1 MAARGKARSA
11 GIVPRT
17 VSLSI
22 DAIAAGGDG
31 VARNDGLVV
40 FVPRTA
46 PGDVITASI
55 AGKGHFARGTL
66 RTIQRPSPDR
76 TDPPCPHYT
85 RENCGGCQIQHMKY
99 SSQIAAKQRIIVD
112 AMTRIGKREITLP
125 DIVSSAD
132 EWRYRT
138 KLTLAMR
145 RRPGGWVAGLHPYDD
160 PGRVFAVADCPITDR
175 RVVATWREILSA
187 SEFFPNESALRGS
200 VRWTED
206 GPTFVLNGGRRWTAH
221 SAFFEAVPN
230 LSALYWEAE
239 ESPRVLLG
247 DRRVLPSP
255 AASFAQVNPTVANM
269 VRRFVLDAVVSLHPA
284 HVIDAYSG
292 AGDLAAELAALGVT
306 VTAIELDPDA
316 ARWAEQRLAPPSRSV
331 AGRVEQVL
339 PRLAAADVVVLN
351 PPRSGVHA
359 DVTQYLENSRV
370 ARGIAYVSCDPATL
384 ARDVARLP
392 SYEIT
397 DVRAFDMFPQTA
409 HVETVCILA
418 LNERGTRSSDEISG

>member
-1 MAARGKARSA
+1 MS
-11 GIVPRT
+11 RT

-46 PGDVITASI
+46 PGDLITASI

-76 TDPPCPHYT
+76 TDPACPHYT
-85 RENCGGCQIQHMKY
+85 RENCGGCQIQHMQY
-99 SSQIAAKQRIIVD
+99 AAQLVAKQRIIVD
-112 AMTRIGKREITLP
+112 AMARIGKREIVAP
-125 DIVSSAD
+125 DVVPSAE

-138 KLTLAMR
+138 KLTLSMR

-160 PGRVFAVADCPITDR
+160 PGRVFALADCPITDR
-175 RVVATWREILSA
+175 RVVSTWREILAA
-187 SEFFPNESALRGS
+187 STSFPNESSLRGS
-200 VRWTED
+200 VRWTAD
-206 GPTFVLNGGRRWTAH
+206 GPTFVLIGGRRWSAH
-221 SAFFEAVPN
+221 SEFFEAVPT
-230 LSALYWEAE
+230 LAALYWEPDEA
-239 ESPRVLLG
+239 PRVLLG
-247 DRRVLPSP
+247 DRRILPSP
-255 AASFAQVNPTVANM
+255 AASFAQVNPAVAGM
-269 VRRFVLDAVVSLHPA
+269 VREFVRDAVMSFQPN

-292 AGDLAAELAALGVT
+292 AGDLAADLVACGVT

-316 ARWAEQRLAPPSRSV
+316 ARWAEQRLPPPSRSI
-331 AGRVEQVL
+331 AGKVEQVI

-359 DVTQYLENSRV
+359 DVAQHLEDSHSVRAIV
-370 ARGIAYVSCDPATL
+370 YVSCDPATL

-392 SYEIT
+392 AYDIQT
-397 DVRAFDMFPQTA
+397 VRGFDMFPQTA
-409 HVETVCILA
+409 HVETVCVLT
-418 LNERGTRSSDEISG
+418 LNGRATRSA